1 MGTLVR
7 VIFRKEEDA
16 LRAKEECLNA
26 GIPVERIALS
36 VSETA
41 DGIAAE
47 APGESYENQP
57 GEAKAD
63 AAEGGFIRRIGNWIG
78 GEASHDTRQARYG
91 EAVRAGIRVLTVDVR
106 SEDEKKRIANILT
119 RCGGAIAQWSGLS
132 RDAHP
137 ASFFVKTKI

>member
-7 VIFRKEEDA
+7 AIFRKEEDA
-16 LRAKEECLNA
+16 LRAKDECLGA

-47 APGESYENQP
+47 APGESYDNQP
-57 GEAKAD
+57 GEARAD
-63 AAEGGFIRRIGNWIG
+63 AAEGGVMRRIGDWIG
-78 GEASHDTRQARYG
+78 GEASHDRQQAEYG
-91 EAVRAGIRVLTVDVR
+91 ESVRAGVRVLTVDVR

-119 RCGGAIAQWSGLS
+119 RCGGAIAQWSG
-132 RDAHP
+132 
-137 ASFFVKTKI
+137 